1 MVLKEIENIFNI
13 EKKIL
18 IKKMSFIRKNYLDI
32 KFFEKISTKR
42 NKIIY
47 INNNIC
53 IFFLNKKELIS
64 FDIFLKK
71 KYFLYSK
78 IFLKEKKIVIE
89 NFKFEEGN
97 KKLSN
102 ILKII
107 YEDYSKKIKGYLIK
121 YKKKIKELSRNKNII
136 NEKNKKIIFIYKKF
150 LIEGQNYF
158 NSKLKSFL

>member
-1 MVLKEIENIFNI
+1 MTEIENIFNI

-32 KFFEKISTKR
+32 KFFENISIKKD
-42 NKIIY
+42 KIIY

-53 IFFLNKKELIS
+53 IFFLNKKELIY

-71 KYFLYSK
+71 KYCLYSQV
-78 IFLKEKKIVIE
+78 FLKEKKIVIE

-97 KKLSN
+97 KKLLN

-107 YEDYSKKIKGYLIK
+107 YEDYKKKIKGFLVN
-121 YKKKIKELSRNKNII
+121 YKKKIKKLSKNINI
-136 NEKNKKIIFIYKKF
+136 FNIENKKITFSYNKF
-150 LIEGQNYF
+150 LIEGKNFF